1 MNNAYLNTC
10 FLLCCQNDNNLYF
23 MDRGGKKDGR
33 DITQSDVYKM
43 IHGLDEQKQR
53 PRMPPQYEGVPK
65 L

>member
-1 MNNAYLNTC
+1 MCWQNSNDL
-10 FLLCCQNDNNLYF
+10 FL

-65 L
+65 IL